1 MIFLKGMAMGICDI
15 IPGVSGGTVALI
27 TGIYERLVTAVGNIR
42 ISALTHLATGRKE
55 EFMREFQRMDP
66 WFLVFLLAG
75 IGLAAVI
82 MSRIILFFLEV
93 YSFQTFAF
101 FFGIIVVSSV
111 LIYVQIERADQVVAG
126 LWLIPGLFLGFFI
139 AGLDQSTLGHSLP
152 MVFFTGMLALCAMI
166 LPGISGAYITLLM
179 NQYGYLLGALRA
191 FDLPVIIAFVA
202 GGAAGLLVFSRM
214 LTYLL
219 ASHHSRTLAFLTGLM
234 LGSTRLLCDM
244 VVSGGGTVMT
254 AFPFAVAGAVLVGG
268 MDVAWRRFGSRRKDQ
283 SGNRLE

>member
-1 MIFLKGMAMGICDI
+1 VIPKTDPRDSVMIFVKGMAMGICDI
-15 IPGVSGGTVALI
+15 IPGVSGGTIALI

-66 WFLVFLLAG
+66 WFLVSLLAG

-82 MSRIILFFLEV
+82 MSRIILFFLEF

-126 LWLIPGLFLGFFI
+126 LWLIPGLFAGFFI

-166 LPGISGAYITLLM
+166 LPGISGAYITL
-179 NQYGYLLGALRA
+179 
-191 FDLPVIIAFVA
+191 
-202 GGAAGLLVFSRM
+202 
-214 LTYLL
+214 
-219 ASHHSRTLAFLTGLM
+219 
-234 LGSTRLLCDM
+234 
-244 VVSGGGTVMT
+244 
-254 AFPFAVAGAVLVGG
+254 
-268 MDVAWRRFGSRRKDQ
+268 Q
-283 SGNRLE
+283 S